1 MNIKNEDGGKW
12 PASPCMIGRI
22 LYKGLLVDK
31 AMGSVGIQVVRSMM
45 PEGTSMSN
53 PYKWR
58 AWAKIEATQQDGKKK
73 FRWKPH
79 ACGGRPRLE
88 SIDGARK
95 WMETVPTGAA
105 VDYDFI
111 KQRLKAKKKEWLLN
125 RVNAKP
131 RKSYSPSKNCVKI
144 YMEEITMNPEEPLGI
159 TNKPYHKTEVR
170 LVCLMRFI

>member
-58 AWAKIEATQQDGKKK
+58 AWAKIEATQQDGKKISLETPCV
-73 FRWKPH
+73 W
-79 ACGGRPRLE
+79 RP
-88 SIDGARK
+88 
-95 WMETVPTGAA
+95 
-105 VDYDFI
+105 
-111 KQRLKAKKKEWLLN
+111 
-125 RVNAKP
+125 
-131 RKSYSPSKNCVKI
+131 SPSRKHRRGKEMDGNSSNGCSGGLRFHQTTAEIK
-144 YMEEITMNPEEPLGI
+144 EEGMAI
-159 TNKPYHKTEVR
+159 KP
-170 LVCLMRFI
+170 CQC